1 MRTKAMSKEDL
12 IIDGN
17 TIHPG
22 EHQSQV
28 FRIARLPSGH
38 EMEIYAHIFRGKE
51 PGPCILLLG
60 GVHGDEINGVEIVRQ
75 MVTGDMLA
83 NLNKGSVIAIPLL
96 NVYGFINFARD
107 LMDGKDVNRSFPG
120 NFKGSLASR
129 IARTVTKKIM
139 PKVDLLI
146 DFHTGGDSRYN
157 YPQIRYSTNDEQSLA
172 FARIFG
178 APYTVIKDPISRSL
192 RQFCFKEEI
201 SCLVYEGGQ
210 SLHMDDFSIA
220 EALDGVERVLLSLGM
235 KDGEAKQKTCY
246 HMEKAGW
253 VRAHVSGIFKS
264 MKKSGQAVEMN
275 ELIGELYDP
284 YGLKKSDVRA
294 NRDGF
299 LLAHNNSPVVH
310 QGDALF
316 NIGYQWDSFKSE
328 V

>member
-1 MRTKAMSKEDL
+1 MTKEEL
-12 IIDGN
+12 VIEGN

-22 EHQSQV
+22 EHKSQV

-38 EMEIYAHIFRGKE
+38 EIEIYAHIFRGKE
-51 PGPCILLLG
+51 PGPCILMLG
-60 GVHGDEINGVEIVRQ
+60 GVHGDEVNGVEIVRRMITSTLFQ
-75 MVTGDMLA
+75 D
-83 NLNKGSVIAIPLL
+83 LNKGSIIAIPLL
-96 NVYGFINFARD
+96 NVYGFINFSRE

-129 IARTVTKKIM
+129 IARTITKKIM
-139 PKVDLLI
+139 PEVDLLI
-146 DFHTGGDSRYN
+146 DFHTGGSNRYN
-157 YPQIRYSTNDEQSLA
+157 YPQIRYSSNDVQSLT

-178 APYTVIKDPISRSL
+178 APCTLVKDPISRSL

-210 SLHMDDFSIA
+210 SLQLDEYSIS
-220 EALDGVERVLLSLGM
+220 EAIHGVERILLSLAM
-235 KDGEAKQKTCY
+235 IDGECKQKNCFY
-246 HMEKAGW
+246 FEKASW
-253 VRAHVSGIFKS
+253 IRAHISGIFKCL
-264 MKKSGQAVEMN
+264 KKSGQMTEMN

-284 YGLKKSDVRA
+284 YGLKKTEVRA

-299 LLAHNNSPVVH
+299 ILAHNNCPVVH

-316 NIGYQWDSFKSE
+316 NIGYKWEEYKSE